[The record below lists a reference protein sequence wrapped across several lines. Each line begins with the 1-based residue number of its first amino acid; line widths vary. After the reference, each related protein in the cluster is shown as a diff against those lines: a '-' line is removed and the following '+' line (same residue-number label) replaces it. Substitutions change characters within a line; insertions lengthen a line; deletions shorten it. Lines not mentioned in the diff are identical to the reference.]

1 MYFLKGYI
9 IQNMKYVY
17 TFLYLLAL
25 LFVGVKH
32 TFAHVAYVVG
42 KDVMRAESGSDSA
55 YLLTP
60 LGNGGY
66 IAIIIGTLVAVGI
79 GAYLLK
85 KTPWGRQWSVRL
97 EEKLRS
103 YHELIPWIIRLSLG
117 IALIGAGTA
126 GVLVSPILTTHT
138 LGAIQILL
146 GFLLMSGFLLIPTI
160 LSTICIFMY
169 ALTQDFYIL
178 GNLDFLGLAL
188 GFLIFHS
195 ARPGIDDVLGISI
208 LKKITISR
216 HFLAPMLRF
225 GIGVGMIFLALYE
238 KLLNPHFMELV
249 VTQYNL
255 HSVIPVTTQF
265 WVLSTGLVELAIGIC
280 ILVGWYTRAVSIIAV
295 IVISLSFFYFKEGV
309 YSHITLFGTLSILA
323 IEGSG
328 ILSIDALKNKFKKN
342 GTKN

>member
-1 MYFLKGYI
+1 MC
-9 IQNMKYVY
+9 MKYIY
-17 TFLYLLAL
+17 RFLYLGAL
-25 LFVGVKH
+25 VVLGTKQA
-32 TFAHVAYVVG
+32 FAHVAYVVG
-42 KDVMRAESGSDSA
+42 KDIMRAESGADTP
-55 YLLTP
+55 YLLAP
-60 LGNGGY
+60 LSNSSY
-66 IAIIIGTLVAVGI
+66 IFIILSTLVVVAAGVF
-79 GAYLLK
+79 LLK
-85 KTPWGRQWSVRL
+85 KTNWGKNWSLRL
-97 EEKLRS
+97 DEKLQS

-126 GVLVSPILTTHT
+126 GVLISPILTTQT
-138 LGAIQILL
+138 LGGIEILL
-146 GFLLMSGFLLIPTI
+146 GFLLMSGFLLTPTI
-160 LSTICIFMY
+160 LATIGLFIY

-195 ARPGIDDVLGISI
+195 ARPGIDDVLNISI
-208 LKKITISR
+208 LKKIHIKR
-216 HFLAPMLRF
+216 HFLAPMLRL
-225 GIGVGMIFLALYE
+225 GIGTGMIFLALYE

-255 HSVIPVTTQF
+255 HSVIPVTAQF

-280 ILVGWYTRAVSIIAV
+280 ILIGWYTRAVSIIAV
-295 IVISLSFFYFKEGV
+295 LVISLSFFYFKEGV

-342 GTKN
+342 V

>member
-1 MYFLKGYI
+1 
-9 IQNMKYVY
+9 MKYIY
-17 TFLYLLAL
+17 TCLYLLT
-25 LFVGVKH
+25 LFCISAKQ

-42 KDVMRAESGSDSA
+42 KNVMRVKSGSDSA

-60 LGNGGY
+60 LGNGSY
-66 IAIIIGTLVAVGI
+66 IAIIIGTLIAVVV
-79 GAYLLK
+79 GAYILK
-85 KTPWGRQWSVRL
+85 KTPWGRRWVIGL
-97 EEKLRS
+97 DEKLRS

-138 LGAIQILL
+138 LGGIQILL
-146 GFLLMSGFLLIPTI
+146 GFLLMSGFLLTPTI
-160 LSTICIFMY
+160 LATIGIFIY

-178 GNLDFLGLAL
+178 GNLDFLALAL

-208 LKKITISR
+208 LKKIKINR
-216 HFLAPMLRF
+216 HFLAPILRF

-249 VTQYNL
+249 VNQYNL

-280 ILVGWYTRAVSIIAV
+280 ILIGWYTRAVSIIAV
-295 IVISLSFFYFKEGV
+295 IVISLSFFYFKESV

-328 ILSIDALKNKFKKN
+328 ILSIDTLKNKFKKN